1 MFNKRAL
8 PDEDLEHVPEEKRL
22 RKDLVDCFLGNDLSA
37 KRTARIMKNAQVAGA
52 EGLKDLQFR
61 KKKNRN
67 VSRDIMRRIFRN
79 TKWPSPYEFQ
89 ATAFKEAENKCEQ
102 QTLSILLPREFLF
115 ALLKVNDPELLIAK
129 QEAIL
134 PDRPDLLAHLLK
146 VAELGFPR
154 EATILA
160 GLWVDAVPFHSDR
173 SKSLETL
180 TLSLCGHRSLRIPL
194 VAFPKDMRAKGQTYE
209 DMFEVVAW
217 SFRVLLSGTMRS
229 ARHDGS
235 AFNSTDAYRR
245 KQQGKT
251 GKTIALKAS
260 LSEMRADWAGYK
272 EVLDFSSW
280 SSKGFI
286 CWRCNCQRDSLKRFG
301 TVSPDL
307 TKHFLVSIVQASSLV
322 GIYWLSQ
329 FLGRNVGSCMLAF
342 DS

>member
-1 MFNKRAL
+1 
-8 PDEDLEHVPEEKRL
+8 
-22 RKDLVDCFLGNDLSA
+22 
-37 KRTARIMKNAQVAGA
+37 MKNAQAAGA

-61 KKKNRN
+61 KNRN
-67 VSRDIMRRIFRN
+67 VSRDMMRRFFRN

-102 QTLSILLPREFLF
+102 QTLSILLPRDFLF

-129 QEAIL
+129 QEVIL

-146 VAELGFPR
+146 VGFPR

-160 GLWVDAVPFHSDR
+160 GLWVDAVPFNSD
-173 SKSLETL
+173 SQSLETL
-180 TLSLCGHRSLRIPL
+180 TLSLCGHQSLRIPL

-209 DMFEVVAW
+209 DIFEVVAW
-217 SFRVLLSGTMRS
+217 SFRVLLSGTMPS

-251 GKTIALKAS
+251 VALKAS
-260 LSEMRADWAGYK
+260 LSEMS
-272 EVLDFSSW
+272 FPSW

-286 CWRCNCQRDSLKRFG
+286 CWRCN
-301 TVSPDL
+301 
-307 TKHFLVSIVQASSLV
+307 
-322 GIYWLSQ
+322 
-329 FLGRNVGSCMLAF
+329 
-342 DS
+342 